1 MAELGHREGGDF
13 LIEERDADGRMELL
27 PQVAA
32 ELVDSGIP
40 IIVAVGSSA
49 ALAAWGATRS
59 VPIVTLAGDPVRYG
73 MAESFA
79 RPGGNVTGLGLLNLD
94 FAPKWLEILHEV
106 EPSVTTVAVLVDN
119 ATAGVVQFDI
129 LTSAAKTLGKKLV
142 RLQVDGP
149 EGFKPALA
157 AARREGAG
165 AMIAV
170 SSPLFHGYKQRLI
183 AAAAEYRL
191 PAMYEHSDFTTNGGL
206 LSYGPDFR
214 AIFRRLASYVDR
226 IAGGAKPGDLPLEQ
240 PTKLELIINL
250 QTAKALGLAIPP
262 TLLARADEVIE

>member
-32 ELVDSGIP
+32 ELVNSGIP

-129 LTSAAKTLGKKLV
+129 LTSAAKTWV
-142 RLQVDGP
+142 RSWSASRSTGRK
-149 EGFKPALA
+149 G
-157 AARREGAG
+157 
-165 AMIAV
+165 
-170 SSPLFHGYKQRLI
+170 SSPLWLR
-183 AAAAEYRL
+183 
-191 PAMYEHSDFTTNGGL
+191 
-206 LSYGPDFR
+206 R
-214 AIFRRLASYVDR
+214 A
-226 IAGGAKPGDLPLEQ
+226 
-240 PTKLELIINL
+240 
-250 QTAKALGLAIPP
+250 AKAPEP
-262 TLLARADEVIE
+262 